1 MEKLKKYLP
10 LVAVI
15 LAVVAVAMMF
25 LPAFEGE
32 ANKDIKGFNAV
43 FGYSMMGMKVLD
55 FSFMNLVPYVL
66 LIVGIVCAGM
76 VSKKEDNFV
85 ISIVAAVCMLVA
97 GIFFF
102 MVPNF
107 SVSAIPGISVNA
119 KIGTGAILSAVCSIA
134 GAVCVAIPAVLKKL
148 GK

>member
-32 ANKDIKGFNAV
+32 VNNDIKGFNTI
-43 FGYSMMGMKVLD
+43 FGYKQSFMGYEMELLK

-66 LIVGIVCAGM
+66 LIVGIACAGM
-76 VSKKEDNFV
+76 VSKKEDGFIV
-85 ISIVAAVCMLVA
+85 AIVAAACMLVA

-107 SVSAIPGISVNA
+107 CNPAVEGV
-119 KIGTGAILSAVCSIA
+119 KIGAGPTIAAICSIIA
-134 GAVCVAIPAVLKKL
+134 AVCVVVPAILKKL

>member
-1 MEKLKKYLP
+1 MDKLKKYLP

-25 LPAFEGE
+25 LPAFEGNSE
-32 ANKDIKGFNAV
+32 IKGFNAV
-43 FGYSMMGMKVLD
+43 FGYSLMGFKLLD
-55 FSFMNLVPYVL
+55 FSFMNLIPYVL
-66 LIVGIVCAGM
+66 LIVGIACAGM

-102 MVPNF
+102 MTPNF
-107 SVSAIPGISVNA
+107 CNPAVEGAKLGTGLMLSAI
-119 KIGTGAILSAVCSIA
+119 CSIA
-134 GAVCVAIPAVLKKL
+134 GAVCVVIPAILKKL